1 MCQLYRKNQNQNAI
15 IFNLLITVCN
25 QNTCDS
31 YVYWPN
37 YMMFIKL
44 CRFRFRSVHF
54 AVFWLHQA
62 LIDIDHKLPGL
73 PEEY

>member
-1 MCQLYRKNQNQNAI
+1 
-15 IFNLLITVCN
+15 
-25 QNTCDS
+25 
-31 YVYWPN
+31 
-37 YMMFIKL
+37 MMFIKL

-54 AVFWLHQA
+54 AVFGLHQA